1 MPGAR
6 GLRGRVK
13 HQTIDRNMISYSTIE
28 GWLHSFAPAFVIRI
42 KDRLLASH
50 IGKRLARG
58 TFWSLVA
65 GCVSRSLA
73 LVASIIIARML
84 GREAFGK
91 LGILQSTLEMFS
103 SLAAFGMGLTS
114 TKYVAECRKSDPDK
128 AGRII
133 AMSSVV
139 AWLTG
144 GIGTLILVYSS
155 PWLASRALAAPQLG
169 PLLQISSI
177 ALLFGAVNG
186 AQTGGLAGFEAFKQM
201 AQINLVSGLLTVILR
216 VAGTVMM
223 GLEGAVYGMVLAQM
237 SGCII
242 NFIVLRRLAAKSGI
256 SVRYSHCLRDLP
268 VLWKFSLP
276 AVLNSLVVMPS
287 NWFCNAMLVNRP
299 GGYAEMAV
307 FNAANQWFYVILFI
321 PGLMGEAALPVLF
334 DRMSVRDY
342 RSARKIFITSV
353 KLNTAVILPLI
364 VFGVFSKQIM
374 GFYGQS
380 FSSGWETMLL
390 TLATAG
396 LQAVQ
401 MPAGYMLASSGR
413 MWIAVMMNLG
423 WAVCYVGL
431 GAVLV
436 NWGSLGLASARF
448 LSLVLYSACT
458 FAYALRTL
466 TNAQES
472 NDKSRQTV
480 TPGEMEV
487 LANMDEQQVL
497 IKSKELSE

>member
-1 MPGAR
+1 
-6 GLRGRVK
+6 V
-13 HQTIDRNMISYSTIE
+13 ISNSTIE
-28 GWLHSFAPAFVIRI
+28 GWLNSFAPAFVIRL
-42 KDRLLASH
+42 KDRLMASH
-50 IGKRLARG
+50 IGARLARG

-73 LVASIIIARML
+73 LVASIIIARLL
-84 GREAFGK
+84 GNGGFGE
-91 LGILQSTLEMFS
+91 LGILQSTLEMFG

-114 TKYVAECRKSDPDK
+114 TKYVAECRQSDPDK

-144 GIGTLILVYSS
+144 GIGTLILIYGS
-155 PWLASRALAAPQLG
+155 PWLADHALAAPQLA

-177 ALLFGAVNG
+177 SLLFGAVNG

-201 AQINLVSGLLTVILR
+201 AQINLVSGLLTVVLR
-216 VAGTVMM
+216 VAGTLMM
-223 GLEGAVYGMVLAQM
+223 GIEGAVYGMVIAQM

-242 NFIVLRRLAAKSGI
+242 NFVMLRRLAAKSDI
-256 SVRYSHCLRDLP
+256 AVRYSHCLRDLP

-287 NWFCNAMLVNRP
+287 NWFCNALLVNRP
-299 GGYAEMAV
+299 GGYDEMAV

-321 PGLMGEAALPVLF
+321 PGLMGEASLPVLF
-334 DRMSVRDY
+334 DRMSVHDY
-342 RSARKIFITSV
+342 HSARKIFLTSV

-364 VFGVFSKQIM
+364 GFGFFSKQIM

-396 LQAVQ
+396 LQAIQ
-401 MPAGYMLASSGR
+401 MPAGYMIASSGR
-413 MWIAVMMNLG
+413 MWTAVMMNVG
-423 WAVCYVGL
+423 WAACYVGL
-431 GAVLV
+431 SAWLV
-436 NWGSLGLASARF
+436 SGGSLGLASARF
-448 LSLVLYSACT
+448 IALGLYSGWT
-458 FAYALRTL
+458 FVFAWRTL
-466 TNAQES
+466 VKAQAS
-472 NDKSRQTV
+472 SDSARPAG
-480 TPGEMEV
+480 TPGEMEM
-487 LANMDEQQVL
+487 LATLDEQSVL
-497 IKSKELSE
+497 IQSEEEPD